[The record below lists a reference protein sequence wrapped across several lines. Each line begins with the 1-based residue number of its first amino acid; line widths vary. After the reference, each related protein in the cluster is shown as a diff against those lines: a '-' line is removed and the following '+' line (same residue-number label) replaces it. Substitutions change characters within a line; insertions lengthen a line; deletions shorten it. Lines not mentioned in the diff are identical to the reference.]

1 MSSASYVAKI
11 PLVTVH
17 FDSNGVP
24 ATPAPRPHNT
34 VERTGV
40 CVACERYF
48 SGSGRFN
55 FQNNTM
61 AKVKHIIK
69 IIEAFSVVNFQGNT
83 MAQQFKAVFPTH
95 TFKMVCMGYCT
106 GFFFYLIF

>member
-1 MSSASYVAKI
+1 
-11 PLVTVH
+11 
-17 FDSNGVP
+17 
-24 ATPAPRPHNT
+24 
-34 VERTGV
+34 
-40 CVACERYF
+40 
-48 SGSGRFN
+48 
-55 FQNNTM
+55 M